1 MRRAYACNLTGPLPK
16 KKISFVSKGIDMS
29 HLNNKLIGFILGLLL
44 AYGAAAAEPV
54 ALNPAHP
61 ERYTVVKGDTLW
73 DISALFLRDPWL
85 WPEVWYVNPQ
95 IENPH
100 LIYPGDEIVL
110 TYRDGRPILS
120 LNRKN
125 ALTPS
130 VRATPLGAAIPTIP
144 IDAIAQF
151 LTRPYVM
158 EAGELDNAPY
168 IVHFL
173 DDHILGGA
181 GISFYARA
189 IQQEQPTRYAIVRPG
204 KPYKDPDSN
213 EILGYEATFIG
224 DADLKRT
231 GDPAKLYIATS
242 ELEAII
248 GDRLLK
254 SKAEE
259 PLVNFQPRPPQ
270 KDVSGRIISVLNGVS
285 QIGQYNVVVLNK
297 GASDGLEPGHVMQIM
312 QGGDKVRD
320 IVKGSGET
328 VTLPLEEAGVLMV
341 FRTFDRVSFALIMH
355 ITKPLHVLDWVRT
368 PKG

>member
-1 MRRAYACNLTGPLPK
+1 
-16 KKISFVSKGIDMS
+16 MS
-29 HLNNKLIGFILGLLL
+29 YLNNKLIGFTLGLLL
-44 AYGAAAAEPV
+44 SFSAFAAEPV

-73 DISALFLRDPWL
+73 DISALFLRDPWY

-120 LNRKN
+120 LSRKN
-125 ALTPS
+125 KLSPS
-130 VRATPLGAAIPTIP
+130 VRATPLDAAIPTIP
-144 IDAIAQF
+144 IDAIGQF
-151 LTRPYVM
+151 LTRPYVVD
-158 EAGELDNAPY
+158 EGELDQAPY

-173 DDHILGGA
+173 DDHIIGGA
-181 GISFYARA
+181 GISFYARS
-189 IQQEQPTRYAIVRPG
+189 IMQDDTSRYTIVRPG
-204 KPYKDPDSN
+204 AAYKDPDSG

-231 GDPAKLYIATS
+231 GDPAKFLIASS

-248 GDRLLK
+248 GDRLII
-254 SKAEE
+254 AEDDE
-259 PLVNFQPRPPQ
+259 PLVNFQPRAPEGDI
-270 KDVSGRIISVLNGVS
+270 KGRIISVLNGVS

-297 GASDGLEPGHVMQIM
+297 GARDGLEPGHVMQIL
-312 QGGDKVRD
+312 QGGDEIRD
-320 IVKGSGET
+320 ITKGRGAT

-341 FRTFDRVSFALIMH
+341 FRTFEKVSFALVMRA
-355 ITKPLHVLDWVRT
+355 TKPLHVLDWVR
-368 PKG
+368 PPGR